1 MCEGW
6 PTASEKYSLL
16 AGEIIMKSSISN
28 VAIKWGTYYTNMR
41 KGIHIPTEDCESYS
55 FYNYFLYI
63 QILNSDT
70 IAINIRVTVDS
81 IE

>member
-1 MCEGW
+1 MCRL
-6 PTASEKYSLL
+6 ADCEKYSLL
-16 AGEIIMKSSISN
+16 AAEIIMKSSISN

-41 KGIHIPTEDCESYS
+41 EGRHIPTEDCESYS

-63 QILNSDT
+63 QISNSDT